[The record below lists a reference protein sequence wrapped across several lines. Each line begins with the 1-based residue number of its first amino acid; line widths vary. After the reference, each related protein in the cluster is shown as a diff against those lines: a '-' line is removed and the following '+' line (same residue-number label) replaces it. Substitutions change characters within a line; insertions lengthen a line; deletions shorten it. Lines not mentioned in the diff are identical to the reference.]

1 MNAVAVMRD
10 GRYVISGSDDRQLI
24 VTPPAVSGT
33 FLTSHIF
40 VQAQANQR
48 GSLGLGWTTDH
59 VQTADWASPGR
70 KPEKSLAGAGIARRA
85 RGEYDF

>member
-1 MNAVAVMRD
+1 MLSFV
-10 GRYVISGSDDRQLI
+10 
-24 VTPPAVSGT
+24 PAVSGT
-33 FLTSHIF
+33 FLTFRIF

-59 VQTADWASPGR
+59 VPIADWASPGR